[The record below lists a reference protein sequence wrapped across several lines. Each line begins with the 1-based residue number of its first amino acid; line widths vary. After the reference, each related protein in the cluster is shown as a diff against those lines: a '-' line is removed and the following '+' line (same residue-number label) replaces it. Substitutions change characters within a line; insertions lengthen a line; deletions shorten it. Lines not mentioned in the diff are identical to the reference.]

1 VALVT
6 VGHEIAEDGVRFE
19 GLDPKPLWLG
29 TGWVEKRI
37 SPLRCSQ
44 KREQLRSKGQLF
56 GGAEEEQTTATAV
69 WLVERLLSPQ
79 RDETAIKE
87 HRAPRFTR
95 RQKLILRR

>member
-1 VALVT
+1 MT
-6 VGHEIAEDGVRFE
+6 TKRRRRCG
-19 GLDPKPLWLG
+19 WG

-56 GGAEEEQTTATAV
+56 GGAEEEQTTATAL

-79 RDETAIKE
+79 RDETAMKE
-87 HRAPRFTR
+87 HRAEIR
-95 RQKLILRR
+95 